1 MDITDDGK
9 SDFEEELLHMIRTKL
24 SAAQGLEYEEL
35 VAMLKDQVEAD
46 ETAGTR
52 AQDNRPDE
60 SSVITMRSS
69 QHGGYTPA
77 PNSGASIVWR

>member
-1 MDITDDGK
+1 
-9 SDFEEELLHMIRTKL
+9 MIRTKL

-77 PNSGASIVWR
+77 PNSGAFIVWR